1 MSTTFTLEERF
12 ATWVYKTVLT
22 WGIDEKSAYWVKAA
36 VLSIALI
43 IVVGILDWLSRNV
56 LLSAVKKY
64 SKKVNQPI
72 LNQLVE
78 KKTFKFLAH
87 LIPLTFA
94 FVSLPIVLKG
104 FESFVNPVETFI
116 ALIMLLAVNFFLQS
130 VLKVVK
136 VVLMNVEALKDKPV
150 ASFVQVGS
158 IVVTIIAILIAITIL
173 TGQSILSLLTAL
185 GAMSAVLLLVF
196 KDTLSGLAA
205 SIRISTYD
213 MLRNGDWVEFTKYGA
228 DGTVID
234 INLATV
240 KIQNFDMTYTTI
252 PTSAF
257 VSDAFK
263 NWRGMEES
271 AGRRIVR
278 AINLSIGSVRFA
290 SDDLVNRL
298 SSNPLIKDYV
308 TNKSKELKEYNDN
321 VATPKGL
328 TTRNLTNLGL
338 FRQYVKSYLEQ
349 RSEVNKNLTLLV
361 RQLAPNEKGVPL
373 QVYCFLNEKAWVVYE
388 GIQSDI
394 FDHLISVVPEFDLE
408 IYENPSNRTFAQLKI
423 SES

>member
-1 MSTTFTLEERF
+1 MISTFTIEEQF
-12 ATWVYKTVLT
+12 ATWVYNTVLS
-22 WGIDEKSAYWVKAA
+22 WGIDEKSAYWVKAV
-36 VLSIALI
+36 VLSVVLI

-64 SKKVNQPI
+64 SKKVDQPI

-87 LIPLTFA
+87 LIPLIFA
-94 FVSLPIVLKG
+94 YVSLPVVLKG
-104 FESFVNPVETFI
+104 FESFVNPVETFL
-116 ALIMLLAVNFFLQS
+116 ALVMLLAVQFFLQS

-136 VVLMNVEALKDKPV
+136 VVLMEVEALKDKPV

-158 IVVTIIAILIAITIL
+158 IIISIVAVLFAITIL

-257 VSDAFK
+257 VNDAFK

-271 AGRRIVR
+271 AGRRMMR
-278 AINLSIGSVRFA
+278 SINLSVGSVRFA
-290 SDDLVNRL
+290 SEELIESL
-298 SSNPLIKDYV
+298 KSNPLL
-308 TNKSKELKEYNDN
+308 SKYIEQKTKEIKEYNEN
-321 VATPKGL
+321 IAIPQGL
-328 TTRNLTNLGL
+328 TIRKLTNLGL
-338 FRQYVKSYLEQ
+338 FRQYVKTYLEN
-349 RSEVNKNLTLLV
+349 RPEVNKNLTLLV
-361 RQLAPNEKGVPL
+361 RQLAPHEKGVPL
-373 QVYCFLNEKAWVVYE
+373 QVYCFLTEKVWVVYE

-394 FDHLISVVPEFDLE
+394 FDHLISVVPDFDLE
-408 IYENPSNRTFAQLKI
+408 IYENPSNRTFAYLKLN
-423 SES
+423 